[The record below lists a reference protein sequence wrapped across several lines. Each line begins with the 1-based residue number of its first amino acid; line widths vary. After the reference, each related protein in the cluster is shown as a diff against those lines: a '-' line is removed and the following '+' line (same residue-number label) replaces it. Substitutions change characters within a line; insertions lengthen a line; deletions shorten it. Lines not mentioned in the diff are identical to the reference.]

1 MTDAGYV
8 LGGWVLS
15 AAVLGGYLAR
25 LLARTRRARQML
37 PPEERSPWI

>member
-8 LGGWVLS
+8 LGGWALT
-15 AAVLGGYLAR
+15 AVVFAGYLAR
-25 LLARTRRARQML
+25 LLSRTRRARNLL